1 MTPEEVRVYE
11 RLYDNHGL
19 GLACGLHTVSI
30 DIDADDQVLARELI
44 SAAEQ
49 AFSRTP
55 LVRGGKGPGVNMIY
69 ACSEPVITY
78 TLPWLE
84 ILGLG
89 RYVVAYGDHPNS
101 GQSYRW
107 ILGHSPVDTPAWEL
121 PGITQAS
128 INLYVKAVCPI
139 LGVDYADIGLD
150 TGQQHSEWMLS
161 SRSQLVKQLALTI
174 LKGKTAAK
182 TRARKVL
189 RDGIF
194 HVPTLRVRGASTEM
208 HERH

>member
-1 MTPEEVRVYE
+1 MASVLAFSDYRDIASGIDAESADGCRRFGWLASTILGNGYSVVPITPGTKNLPRTDTDWRRFCWKKMTPEEVRVYE

-30 DIDADDQVLARELI
+30 DIDADDQVLARKLI
-44 SAAEQ
+44 LAAEQ

-89 RYVVAYGDHPNS
+89 
-101 GQSYRW
+101 
-107 ILGHSPVDTPAWEL
+107 
-121 PGITQAS
+121 
-128 INLYVKAVCPI
+128 
-139 LGVDYADIGLD
+139 
-150 TGQQHSEWMLS
+150 
-161 SRSQLVKQLALTI
+161 
-174 LKGKTAAK
+174 
-182 TRARKVL
+182 
-189 RDGIF
+189 
-194 HVPTLRVRGASTEM
+194 
-208 HERH
+208 